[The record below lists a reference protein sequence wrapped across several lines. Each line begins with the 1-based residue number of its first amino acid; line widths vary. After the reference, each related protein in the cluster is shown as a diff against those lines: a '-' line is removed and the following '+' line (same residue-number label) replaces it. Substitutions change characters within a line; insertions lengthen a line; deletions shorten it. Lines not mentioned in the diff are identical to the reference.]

1 MSSCLPGFIVFQSF
15 IASLPESEPCH
26 ECDQKFPARS
36 ISPSLAAG
44 FVRFVSA
51 PASPAPLAVFR
62 IGVAAVLLF
71 QALSLTQ
78 NLLDL
83 YGARGV
89 VQWQVMDSTVED
101 FMPRLSWVD

>member
-1 MSSCLPGFIVFQSF
+1 MNEIKSSPLVP
-15 IASLPESEPCH
+15 LH
-26 ECDQKFPARS
+26 RR
-36 ISPSLAAG
+36 LAAG

-51 PASPAPLAVFR
+51 PASPAPLAIFR

-89 VQWQVMDSTVED
+89 VQWQVMDSPVQEL
-101 FMPRLSWVD
+101 MPRLRSVTDALGRLGISDAARV

>member
-1 MSSCLPGFIVFQSF
+1 MNEIKSSPLVP
-15 IASLPESEPCH
+15 LH
-26 ECDQKFPARS
+26 RR
-36 ISPSLAAG
+36 LAAG

-51 PASPAPLAVFR
+51 AASPAPLAVFR
-62 IGVAAVLLF
+62 IGVAGVLLF

-89 VQWQVMDSTVED
+89 VQWEVMDSTVHS
-101 FMPRLSWVD
+101 FMPRLSWVTEGLGRIGVSDAAAVKGVFLIYVS

>member
-1 MSSCLPGFIVFQSF
+1 MNAIKSSLLVPV
-15 IASLPESEPCH
+15 H
-26 ECDQKFPARS
+26 RR
-36 ISPSLAAG
+36 LAAG

-89 VQWQVMDSTVED
+89 VQWQVMDSTVEG
-101 FMPRLSWVD
+101 FMPRLSWVTDALGRLGISDAAGVEGGFF